1 MRSVIVEDEPP
12 SRELLES
19 LLESSGVEVV
29 GSFDRSEEALAAI
42 PDLEPDVL
50 FVDVRMPGLDGIE
63 LLERLGPEAA
73 RAVVFVTAY
82 DQYAL
87 SAFEHEAVDYLLK
100 PFDDERLART
110 LDRVRRRLDLGA
122 RATLVRAG
130 EPLVRI
136 PVAVGDRVVLVPVAE
151 VVWFEAE
158 GKYVRI
164 HTPEG
169 AHLVRM
175 PLSSLEARLEPREF
189 LRVSRSAIV
198 RIASIREIQPWTH
211 GDRVLVLRT
220 GAHVRTTR
228 GYRDNVSRLLRP

>member
-29 GSFDRSEEALAAI
+29 GSFGRSEEALAAI

-87 SAFEHEAVDYLLK
+87 SAF
-100 PFDDERLART
+100 
-110 LDRVRRRLDLGA
+110 
-122 RATLVRAG
+122 
-130 EPLVRI
+130 
-136 PVAVGDRVVLVPVAE
+136 
-151 VVWFEAE
+151 
-158 GKYVRI
+158 
-164 HTPEG
+164 
-169 AHLVRM
+169 
-175 PLSSLEARLEPREF
+175 
-189 LRVSRSAIV
+189 
-198 RIASIREIQPWTH
+198 
-211 GDRVLVLRT
+211 
-220 GAHVRTTR
+220 
-228 GYRDNVSRLLRP
+228 